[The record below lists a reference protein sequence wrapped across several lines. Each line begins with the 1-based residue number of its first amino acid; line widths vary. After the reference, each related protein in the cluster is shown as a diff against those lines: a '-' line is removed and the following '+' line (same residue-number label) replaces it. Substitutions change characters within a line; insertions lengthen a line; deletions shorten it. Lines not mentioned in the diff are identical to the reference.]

1 MKEKIIRRLL
11 RSANVKQVD
20 AVLKAA
26 GERRG
31 GLFPQWEVI
40 YLSLPKNDPE
50 QRLEMLRQILK
61 IEENNQWK
69 DSCF

>member
-31 GLFPQWEVI
+31 ELFPQWEVI

-50 QRLEMLRQILK
+50 RRLEMLRQILK